1 MAASSIITSYTLGA
15 LFLSIFG
22 QNKKH

>member
-1 MAASSIITSYTLGA
+1 MAASSIVTSYTLGA

-22 QNKKH
+22 QNKM